1 VVYNFIID
9 NMEISTQPSTRGSR
23 RGARVEQAHE
33 FVSEDSA
40 SEHSFASVEEHVRD
54 RRHVYLSTSLV
65 TTRNITLADVI
76 VEECDLRRLRERI
89 MRATTQARD
98 HSNTYGVVDPRAILK
113 QRNAVSYVVNMVEYE
128 RVSELA
134 LAAERLLTQF
144 THQRQVQQR

>member
-1 VVYNFIID
+1 
-9 NMEISTQPSTRGSR
+9 
-23 RGARVEQAHE
+23 
-33 FVSEDSA
+33 
-40 SEHSFASVEEHVRD
+40 
-54 RRHVYLSTSLV
+54 V